1 MSAIR
6 ALEDDFP
13 AGWTNTAD
21 AFAMARTQI
30 FGQAGDRD
38 SADNMVIIIT
48 DGVPTRYVLLTFTRS
63 VLR

>member
-1 MSAIR
+1 MVAAIESLR
-6 ALEDDFP
+6 DDFL

-38 SADNMVIIIT
+38 YADNMVITIT
-48 DGVPTRYVLLTFTRS
+48 DGVPTRY
-63 VLR
+63 